1 MCAAALLAGACA
13 IASSGARP
21 GRPMHNSLR
30 RLRASASAALV
41 ADVALLVCVGFQ
53 LSVVEYLID
62 NGSAQLVDERDIKHM
77 TALHY
82 ASAPS
87 LACTLAQHA
96 ALHLRSPVSAHLLIQ
111 SPFLPA
117 SPSMHPSLQIAACAS
132 NFEPERCGHGGLLR
146 RTPTDPQLPSR
157 RCDAYSQFTAHNTP
171 TQSPACVLYDRP
183 RGGRVSAYRPEQR
196 VECAA
201 PPLASRASSKRSSAR
216 GVRWICACGRATRP
230 STSPAVRRT
239 V

>member
-1 MCAAALLAGACA
+1 
-13 IASSGARP
+13 
-21 GRPMHNSLR
+21 MHNSLR

-117 SPSMHPSLQIAACAS
+117 SPSMHPSLPIAACAS
-132 NFEPERCGHGGLLR
+132 NLE
-146 RTPTDPQLPSR
+146 
-157 RCDAYSQFTAHNTP
+157 
-171 TQSPACVLYDRP
+171 QSGA
-183 RGGRVSAYRPEQR
+183 
-196 VECAA
+196 
-201 PPLASRASSKRSSAR
+201 
-216 GVRWICACGRATRP
+216 
-230 STSPAVRRT
+230 
-239 V
+239 